1 MTEKRKIG
9 EGASDHTDKRT
20 EASPSELSAEI
31 PAARCRETTNRNSST
46 SVRPDPTGSPATCCP
61 ASPWELTHTLHIL
74 GWRTSLL
81 NSPHQEGLGKENK
94 QGGEKATGEVSC
106 SHRLPPPLFSST
118 RPACGP
124 GEGKAHSRLLPR
136 MPQQITPKQQV
147 SKDPGDK
154 ADNWRGFNSISP

>member
-1 MTEKRKIG
+1 MEKRKIG

-31 PAARCRETTNRNSST
+31 PAARCRETTDGNSST
-46 SVRPDPTGSPATCCP
+46 SVQPAPTGSPATCCP

-94 QGGEKATGEVSC
+94 RGKKSNRGGFLFSQTATTAVQFNQTSLRSRGGESTQSLAAYNAPTDNSKAASE
-106 SHRLPPPLFSST
+106 
-118 RPACGP
+118 
-124 GEGKAHSRLLPR
+124 
-136 MPQQITPKQQV
+136 
-147 SKDPGDK
+147 
-154 ADNWRGFNSISP
+154 